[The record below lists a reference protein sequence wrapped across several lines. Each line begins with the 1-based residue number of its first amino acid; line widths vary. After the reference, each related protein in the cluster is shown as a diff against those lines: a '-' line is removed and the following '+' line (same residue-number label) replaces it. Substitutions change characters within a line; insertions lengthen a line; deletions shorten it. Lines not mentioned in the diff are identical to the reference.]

1 MNLKLPNH
9 KPNRKLNRYLGFP
22 PAKRANPIRLVVSLG
37 GSGQRWSSPP
47 PGSKRWI
54 QGLTISGL
62 LRLLLCRFLSADIRV
77 VPKTTK
83 ELQTEVLCVVD
94 VLLCVIIVISDG

>member
-37 GSGQRWSSPP
+37 GP
-47 PGSKRWI
+47 
-54 QGLTISGL
+54 
-62 LRLLLCRFLSADIRV
+62 
-77 VPKTTK
+77 
-83 ELQTEVLCVVD
+83 
-94 VLLCVIIVISDG
+94 

>member
-37 GSGQRWSSPP
+37 GSLEIHGE
-47 PGSKRWI
+47 
-54 QGLTISGL
+54 
-62 LRLLLCRFLSADIRV
+62 V
-77 VPKTTK
+77 YTK
-83 ELQTEVLCVVD
+83 PSTNNPQ
-94 VLLCVIIVISDG
+94 SDHT